1 MTPQDIAIGALCA
14 WRENRGGGRE
24 GMQSVINVLC
34 NRAARR
40 ASSVYVEAV
49 RPYQFSSMTARGD
62 PNLVLFPTNTD
73 AQFAEA
79 LALMQQAAEGSLKD
93 ITGGATFYYAESMK
107 TPPPWAARMI
117 PTAEIKGQRF
127 FA

>member
-24 GMQSVINVLC
+24 GMQSVINVLV
-34 NRAARR
+34 NRAAHR
-40 ASSVYVEAV
+40 ASSVYAEAV
-49 RPYQFSSMTARGD
+49 RPWQFSSMTATGD

-79 LALMQQAAEGSLKD
+79 LALMQQAAEGSLTD
-93 ITGGATFYYAESMK
+93 ITGGALYYYAKSMK
-107 TPPPWAARMI
+107 TPPPWAARMT
-117 PTAEIKGQRF
+117 PTAEIQGQRF